1 MLDLEYLLDTFPE
14 DAFTAKYKQL
24 NTAMTGLVSDYRCFI
39 VFNVMTQ
46 TLSTRVL
53 LTMTLIRICKM
64 IPSSLVN
71 FLPVTVKN
79 KERMLVASQ
88 TIDKA
93 NG

>member
-24 NTAMTGLVSDYRCFI
+24 NTTMTGRVSDYRCFI

-71 FLPVTVKN
+71 FLPVTVKS